1 MKFKKLPLPLIA
13 FAQAFLIT
21 LYCFIVV
28 NFINWV
34 DKTNFGEN
42 LYGPLVML
50 ALLVFSAALCGF
62 LFFAYAIYLL
72 LEKEIK
78 PALRLLAY
86 TFLFLLLFILLTFLM
101 IFI

>member
-13 FAQAFLIT
+13 FLQAILMA
-21 LYCFIVV
+21 LYCFGVV

-50 ALLVFSAALCGF
+50 CLLVFSAALCGF
-62 LFFAYAIYLL
+62 LFFGYAIYLL
-72 LEKEIK
+72 LEKETK
-78 PALRLLAY
+78 QALILLAY
-86 TFLFLLLFILLTFLM
+86 TFLFLLLFILLAFLM
-101 IFI
+101 IV

>member
-1 MKFKKLPLPLIA
+1 MKFKKMPLPLVA
-13 FAQAFLIT
+13 FFQALFIS
-21 LYCFIVV
+21 LYCFAVV

-50 ALLVFSAALCGF
+50 SLLVFSAALCGF
-62 LFFAYAIYLL
+62 LFFGYAIYLL

-78 PALRLLAY
+78 KALVLLGY
-86 TFLFLLLFILLTFLM
+86 TFLFLLLFILLAFLM
-101 IFI
+101 II